1 MRVSIMHCTSA
12 DVEGRGTQEER
23 EILGEWRRKAEI
35 ALTKADDD
43 VPRKEGHVRE
53 EDERAADADHADEAE
68 DGDAQEEVERDLA
81 RVVRSAQRAP
91 VLVEDH
97 RDVYCARW

>member
-1 MRVSIMHCTSA
+1 MRS
-12 DVEGRGTQEER
+12 G
-23 EILGEWRRKAEI
+23 KAEI
-35 ALTKADDD
+35 TLTKADDD

-53 EDERAADADHADEAE
+53 EDERTADADHADEAE

-91 VLVEDH
+91 VLVQY
-97 RDVYCARW
+97 RADVDCSGRRNGEYIMPADG